1 MLKTANF
8 KNFGPLI
15 FISIFEFVIFAIQAP
30 FDLEPLHDGLAFAM
44 ATATANDLLP
54 NRDFFAQYGPLSPFI
69 FGSVLKV
76 FGHYMLVLRIF
87 TAILLT
93 VTGCIFF
100 LILKRFISVKSACLL
115 SITWAVSSPLYIN
128 LNTDLPWA
136 SVVTTLFSISILYL
150 LALIKDKNLHF
161 RSMKLCIFLISLI
174 LILSVLT
181 RPQLLLTILFISF
194 LFIFDK
200 KNTEL
205 LEIRKLMISSLVSIS
220 VLLGILLVKLGIAL
234 PWFEQSFL
242 WPVKEYLL
250 SRTAVD
256 KSKLVDLSLYLL
268 FPLYFFLYKIFE
280 FYFKKTPKFYIL
292 FLLGLPSIILITFI
306 QNIEVEH
313 KSFLNYRY
321 LIVYFCQN
329 IFLIFGYSAAI
340 AILVQM
346 FKLLFKPE
354 TSYYEKF
361 SIIIGL
367 SALLQLYPIHDQL
380 HLWWLTPVLI
390 ASVASKLNTMEKYF
404 LNSVVS
410 RFQLLSSLLILGSLI
425 NIFIYVNSSRIAY
438 ESKLLSGMRGDEIS
452 VNVIDSTLIALNS
465 LPTNSKIGFDCRASF
480 YSVFD
485 GTFNPEL
492 RKVGENWEPTNNMA
506 LDMNSY
512 DYIFVCWLQ
521 NENDKIKIYDNQGSL
536 VFRVDFGNGLSN
548 RIYRN
553 KIT

>member
-181 RPQLLLTILFISF
+181 RPQLL
-194 LFIFDK
+194 
-200 KNTEL
+200 
-205 LEIRKLMISSLVSIS
+205 
-220 VLLGILLVKLGIAL
+220 
-234 PWFEQSFL
+234 
-242 WPVKEYLL
+242 
-250 SRTAVD
+250 
-256 KSKLVDLSLYLL
+256 
-268 FPLYFFLYKIFE
+268 
-280 FYFKKTPKFYIL
+280 
-292 FLLGLPSIILITFI
+292 
-306 QNIEVEH
+306 
-313 KSFLNYRY
+313 
-321 LIVYFCQN
+321 
-329 IFLIFGYSAAI
+329 
-340 AILVQM
+340 
-346 FKLLFKPE
+346 
-354 TSYYEKF
+354 
-361 SIIIGL
+361 
-367 SALLQLYPIHDQL
+367 
-380 HLWWLTPVLI
+380 
-390 ASVASKLNTMEKYF
+390 
-404 LNSVVS
+404 
-410 RFQLLSSLLILGSLI
+410 
-425 NIFIYVNSSRIAY
+425 
-438 ESKLLSGMRGDEIS
+438 
-452 VNVIDSTLIALNS
+452 
-465 LPTNSKIGFDCRASF
+465 
-480 YSVFD
+480 
-485 GTFNPEL
+485 
-492 RKVGENWEPTNNMA
+492 
-506 LDMNSY
+506 
-512 DYIFVCWLQ
+512 
-521 NENDKIKIYDNQGSL
+521 
-536 VFRVDFGNGLSN
+536 
-548 RIYRN
+548 
-553 KIT
+553 